1 MKEKLIEGETKQK
14 RGGVRP
20 GAGRKRMKPNI
31 KKNVKS
37 FTLSVESQK
46 ALRDLQ
52 ENLGLSSQTAVVEFL
67 ILKAHREMVSQPYIT

>member
-1 MKEKLIEGETKQK
+1 MKEKLIKIETKRE

-20 GAGRKRMKPNI
+20 GAGRKRMKPDA

-52 ENLGLSSQTAVVEFL
+52 EDLGLSSQTAVVEFL
-67 ILKAHREMVSQPYIT
+67 ILKAHREMVE